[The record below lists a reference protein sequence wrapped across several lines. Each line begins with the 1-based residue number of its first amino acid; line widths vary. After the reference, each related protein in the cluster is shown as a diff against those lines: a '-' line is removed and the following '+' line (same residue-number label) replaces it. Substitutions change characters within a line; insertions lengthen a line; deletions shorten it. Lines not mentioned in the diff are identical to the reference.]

1 MLTLH
6 GIGKALWFPTTAL
19 LFMMGCG
26 SSYSLYQEVESDIT
40 GGRYLKAAGTV
51 RENADE
57 YGDKSSVLY
66 KLDMGVV
73 YHYAGLSDS
82 STNYLLSA
90 EEEIDD
96 LYTKS
101 ISLAAVSMVLND
113 NVLPY
118 EGEDFEKAL
127 INIFLALNFAEAGQ
141 PDEALVEARKVDLK
155 LRELGR
161 KYDGENKYKEDAF
174 SRYLAGALYEDAGEI
189 NDAFISYKLA
199 HEAYQT
205 YETQYG
211 IPAPSFLLDDLVRTA
226 TAMSFTDEVERYV
239 AAGGKPHDRRASP
252 FGSVIVIAY
261 AGKGPIK
268 RQVRPQ
274 VSIPDD
280 EGTIHTFQIALPE
293 FQVRYMQPRRYYV
306 EVEGADSV
314 GGVAE
319 MELVENVNALA
330 AQSLEDR
337 LGLIYL
343 KSGGRALLKFLAAEA
358 AKSELKK
365 NESEA
370 VNIFGSIAIDIL
382 VAATEQADLRC
393 WRTLPAEFLMTRLN
407 LPPGEHRV
415 RISTSDGAFGLTSES
430 LQVRPGRVTFV
441 VVDDI
446 R

>member
-1 MLTLH
+1 METDVS
-6 GIGKALWFPTTAL
+6 A
-19 LFMMGCG
+19 
-26 SSYSLYQEVESDIT
+26 
-40 GGRYLKAAGTV
+40 GRYLDAAGMV
-51 RENADE
+51 RANADE

-66 KLDMGVV
+66 KLDMGVL

-82 STNYLLSA
+82 STRYFLSA
-90 EEEIDD
+90 EREIEE

-118 EGEDFEKAL
+118 EGEDFEKVL
-127 INIFLALNFAEAGQ
+127 INLFLALNFAEGGQ
-141 PDEALVEARKVDLK
+141 PEEALVEARKVDLK
-155 LRELGR
+155 LRELSR

-174 SRYLAGALYEDAGEI
+174 SRYVAGALYEDAGEL

-199 HEAYQT
+199 YEAYEI
-205 YETQYG
+205 YEMEYG

-226 TAMSFTDEVERYV
+226 TAMSFTEEIERYV
-239 AAGGKPHDRRASP
+239 ALGGRPPEARGAGT
-252 FGSVIVIAY
+252 GSIIVIAY
-261 AGKGPIK
+261 AGQGPIM
-268 RQVRPQ
+268 RQIRPT

-293 FQVRYMQPRRYYV
+293 FQVRYAHPRSYFV
-306 EVEGADSV
+306 EAESADSARLR
-314 GGVAE
+314 AE
-319 MELVENVNALA
+319 MERVENVNALA

-343 KSGGRALLKFLAAEA
+343 KSGGRAILKFLAAEK

-370 VNIFGSIAIDIL
+370 ANIFGSLAIDLL

-393 WRTLPAEFLMTRLN
+393 WRTLPAEFQMARLN
-407 LPPGEHRV
+407 LPVGNHRIRV
-415 RISTSDGAFGLTSES
+415 SASDGTFGLTS
-430 LQVRPGRVTFV
+430 QPITVKPGRVTFV
-441 VVDDI
+441 IVDDI

>member
-1 MLTLH
+1 MSTLQ
-6 GIGKALWFPTTAL
+6 GIGRALRFPATAL
-19 LFMMGCG
+19 LFLAGCG
-26 SSYSLYQEVESDIT
+26 VSGSLYRDVEHDVSA
-40 GGRYLKAAGTV
+40 GRYLEAARTV
-51 RENADE
+51 RVNVDE
-57 YGDKSSVLY
+57 YGEKSSVLY
-66 KLDMGVV
+66 KLDMGVL

-82 STNYLLSA
+82 STSYFLSA
-90 EEEIDD
+90 EKEIEE

-118 EGEDFEKAL
+118 EGEDFEKVL
-127 INIFLALNFAEAGQ
+127 INIFLALNFAEAGE
-141 PDEALVEARKVDLK
+141 PDEALVEARKVDIK
-155 LRELGR
+155 LRELAR

-174 SRYLAGALYEDAGEI
+174 SRYLAGALYEDAGEM

-199 HEAYQT
+199 YEAYET
-205 YETQYG
+205 YEAQYG

-226 TAMSFTDEVERYV
+226 TAMSFTEEVERYL
-239 AAGGKPHDRRASP
+239 AAGGKPYDPRGAP
-252 FGSVIVIAY
+252 AGSVIVIAY

-268 RQVRPQ
+268 REIRPT
-274 VSIPDD
+274 VSIPDE

-293 FQVRYMQPRRYYV
+293 FQVRYGQARRYSV
-306 EVEGADSV
+306 EAESADSA
-314 GGVAE
+314 GLRAE
-319 MELVENVNALA
+319 MELVEDVNALA

-343 KSGGRALLKFLAAEA
+343 KSGGRAVLKFLAAEK

-370 VNIFGSIAIDIL
+370 ANIFGSLAIDIL

-393 WRTLPAEFLMTRLN
+393 WRTLPAEFQMTRLN
-407 LPPGEHRV
+407 LAPGKHRV
-415 RISTSDGAFGLTSES
+415 RISASDGAFGLTSETFT
-430 LQVRPGRVTFV
+430 VRPGKVTFV
-441 VVDDI
+441 VVDDL